1 MYSLAKDNPHVIYD
15 NGHCFVM
22 ESDDF
27 NSLKVYRYSRGHL
40 EFVSIHDYD
49 ERKEAIECADYF
61 EA

>member
-1 MYSLAKDNPHVIYD
+1 MIYD
-15 NGHCFVM
+15 NGHCFVL

-40 EFVSIHDYD
+40 EFVSIHDFD